1 MMSYAPPSKKKKKTY
16 LNYFSLKTFK
26 GELFF
31 KDDAFIGRDLCHKT
45 FYQGKYQYGNGKLLW
60 HSVRWQKR
68 SQGRSQA
75 GET

>member
-1 MMSYAPPSKKKKKTY
+1 MAPPNKKKKKKY

-45 FYQGKYQYGNGKLLW
+45 FYQGKYLYGNGKLL
-60 HSVRWQKR
+60 
-68 SQGRSQA
+68 
-75 GET
+75 